1 MFKKIKNIMSKKNI
15 PVTDDNPA
23 NGQDATV
30 DQVTAET
37 TGETPVVEEM
47 TKEDEM
53 AAQIADLEAQVA
65 ELKDKYLRKVA
76 EFTNFKRRSV
86 NEKLDMM
93 KTAAQDTLSA
103 LLPVLDDFDRA
114 KKVAEDDSTTEVFP
128 EGVSLVYHKLYKT
141 LEQKGL
147 KPMHSTGEVFD
158 ADLHEAIT
166 EIPAPTEDMR
176 GKVID
181 TVEQGYYLKDKII
194 RYAKVVV
201 GK

>member
-1 MFKKIKNIMSKKNI
+1 MSKKNI
-15 PVTDDNPA
+15 PVTDEADA
-23 NGQDATV
+23 ATQDATAE
-30 DQVTAET
+30 QVTTET
-37 TGETPVVEEM
+37 TDEAPVVEEM
-47 TKEDEM
+47 TKEEQM

-76 EFTNFKRRSV
+76 EFTNFRRRTV

-93 KTAAQDTLSA
+93 KTAAQDTMSV
-103 LLPVLDDFDRA
+103 LLPILDDFDRA

-128 EGVSLVYHKLYKT
+128 EGVSLLYHKLYRT

-147 KPMHSTGEVFD
+147 TPMQSTGEVFNP
-158 ADLHEAIT
+158 DLHEAIT
-166 EIPAPTEDMR
+166 EIPAPTEDMK

-181 TVEQGYYLKDKII
+181 TVEQGFYLKDKII